1 MTVIEQDGL
10 QFRDLDHDGVLAPY
24 EDWRLS
30 PDVRAADL
38 LGRMTLAEKAGLMMH
53 GTIPAIGP
61 YGLMGIGPVY
71 DLERASRQILEVGV
85 TSMITRLS
93 LAPGELAAQ
102 NNALQAI
109 AAKGRLGIPL
119 LVSTDPRSHFKA
131 TTGAS
136 VAAAGFSQWPETLGL
151 AAIGDEDLVRGFADI
166 IRQEY
171 RAVGIHMAL
180 SPQADLSTSPRWAR
194 IEGTFGEDPDLV
206 SRMVG
211 AYVEGIQGGREGLN
225 ATGVAAVVKHWVGY
239 GASRDGW
246 DGHNYYGRFS
256 AFPGGAF
263 QAHVDAF
270 AGAFAVEVSGVMPT
284 YNILQ
289 GATVNGQPTEPVGG
303 GFSRLLLT
311 DLLRDTHGFRGV
323 ILSDWAI
330 TKDCNEVCKTG
341 VPEQKLTDIGMSW
354 GVEDITALERYILG
368 VEAGLDQFGG
378 EEDPTPLLEAVA
390 LDRLSEARINAS
402 ALRILIQRFELGL
415 FENPFVDEVA
425 ASQLVGC
432 SDFTAQAQAAQR
444 RALTWLSG
452 DLTQV
457 LTPQDR
463 IYVHGFD
470 AAALKARGLTVTEDL
485 ADATV
490 GLVRMTAPWQTLH
503 PTYFFGRMQ
512 HEGDLDFKPGHPDFE
527 ALKTIA
533 ASVPVVVSVHLDRPA
548 ILTPLRDIARL
559 LVAEFGASEA
569 AVLDVVTGQARPE
582 GRLPFSLPGSMEA
595 VLAQSPD
602 VPMDDPAPLFPIRHG
617 L

>member
-1 MTVIEQDGL
+1 MIEQDGL
-10 QFRDLDHDGVLAPY
+10 TFRDLDHDGVLAPY
-24 EDWRLS
+24 EDWRL
-30 PDVRAADL
+30 PAAERARDL
-38 LGRMTLAEKAGLMMH
+38 LGRMTLAEKAALMLH
-53 GTIPAIGP
+53 GTVPAVGP
-61 YGLMGIGPVY
+61 LGALGIGPVY
-71 DLERASRQILEVGV
+71 DLEAARRQILKVGV
-85 TSMITRLS
+85 NSMITRLS
-93 LAPGELAAQ
+93 LAPADLAAQ

-109 AAKGRLGIPL
+109 AAEGRLGIPV

-151 AAIGDEDLVRGFADI
+151 SAIGDEGLVRRFGDI

-194 IEGTFGEDPDLV
+194 IEGTFGEDPAHV

-211 AYVEGIQGGREGLN
+211 AYVEGIQGGRDGLN

-270 AGAFAVEVSGVMPT
+270 AGAFEVGVSGVMPT

-289 GATVNGQPTEPVGG
+289 GASVRGQPTEPVGG

-311 DLLRDTHGFRGV
+311 DLLRDQLEFKGV

-341 VPEQKLTDIGMSW
+341 VPEQKLGDIGMSW
-354 GVEDITALERYILG
+354 GVEDLSALDRYVLG
-368 VEAGLDQFGG
+368 IEAGLDQFGG
-378 EEDPTPLLEAVA
+378 EEDPAPLLEAVA
-390 LDRLSEARINAS
+390 SGRISEGRIEDS

-415 FENPFVDEVA
+415 FDNPFVDEAEA
-425 ASQLVGC
+425 ARLVGC
-432 SDFTAQAQAAQR
+432 ADFTAEAEAAQR

-452 DLTQV
+452 DLAP
-457 LTPQDR
+457 LTASDR
-463 IYVHGFD
+463 ILVHGFD
-470 AAALKARGLTVTEDL
+470 PAALRARGLTVTEDL

-512 HEGDLDFKPGHPDFE
+512 HEGDLDFKPGDPDFE
-527 ALKTIA
+527 RVKEIA
-533 ASVPVVVSVHLDRPA
+533 AKVPVMVSVHLDRPA
-548 ILTPLRDIARL
+548 ILTPLKDMARL

-569 AVLDVVTGQARPE
+569 AVLDVVTGLARPD
-582 GRLPFSLPGSMEA
+582 GHLPFSLPASMEA